1 MNYSPYSGRNIG
13 FGIACRE
20 AYCSD
25 KSNYCSEV
33 FLSSKESNTM
43 QRYIVRYTNIYG
55 QAESQFVTTTTEEN
69 AKLIAKKDEEVSF
82 IHEVVLS
89 GRQ

>member
-1 MNYSPYSGRNIG
+1 MKYSPYSGRNIG

-20 AYCSD
+20 AYSSN
-25 KSNYCSEV
+25 KSSN
-33 FLSSKESNTM
+33 KTNTM
-43 QRYIVRYTNIYG
+43 QRYIVRYTNIYN
-55 QAESQFVTTTTEEN
+55 QAYSQFVEANSFDE
-69 AKLIAKKDEEVSF
+69 AKNIALQDKEVAH